1 MMGYLLVLLWIFF
14 CNVIDIYVFS
24 LMFPGIFRE
33 DLSCEYLSKNGYESR
48 YESSGDNKE
57 EEKRNLHHMVIIY
70 LLMFWT
76 DVIYM

>member
-1 MMGYLLVLLWIFF
+1 MMGYLLVLLWICF

-24 LMFPGIFRE
+24 LMFPGIFRV
-33 DLSCEYLSKNGYESR
+33 DLSHEYVSKNGESK

-57 EEKRNLHHMVIIY
+57 EEKRNLHHMVIIF
-70 LLMFWT
+70 LLMFRT